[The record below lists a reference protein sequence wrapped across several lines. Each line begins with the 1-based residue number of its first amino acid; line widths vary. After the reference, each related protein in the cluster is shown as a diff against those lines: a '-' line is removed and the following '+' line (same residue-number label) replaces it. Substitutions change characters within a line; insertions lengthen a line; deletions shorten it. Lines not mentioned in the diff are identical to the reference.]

1 MQHIYPCLKAKHT
14 RLEGDLN
21 SAFKMSDDLAAQ
33 LAEKHSMLQ
42 ALQRELNSIK
52 SENAEQNGIHERTQQ
67 QMQKFAKVQGYIF
80 FSLTGTRENIIGV
93 GRKFEKKRKI
103 SLYSM

>member
-67 QMQKFAKVQGYIF
+67 QMQKFAKVQGYLF
-80 FSLTGTRENIIGV
+80 FL
-93 GRKFEKKRKI
+93 
-103 SLYSM
+103 